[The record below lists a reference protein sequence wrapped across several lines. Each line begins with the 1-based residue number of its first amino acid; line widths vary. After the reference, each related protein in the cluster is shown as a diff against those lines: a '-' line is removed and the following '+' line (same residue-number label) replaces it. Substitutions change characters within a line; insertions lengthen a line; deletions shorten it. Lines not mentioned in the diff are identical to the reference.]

1 MGDYQAGDLLASL
14 FIAVHR
20 LLQSDSQLA
29 LCPSQELSAVGTTP
43 HLHSACCTAAVRY
56 RRWRNGVASGRLPDG
71 TTSTGSSKDA
81 AITMSAGDLFR
92 LEDNEGFVDLTCDLP
107 EQQQQ
112 QAAQVPQQAEAVTQQ
127 VQA

>member
-1 MGDYQAGDLLASL
+1 
-14 FIAVHR
+14 
-20 LLQSDSQLA
+20 
-29 LCPSQELSAVGTTP
+29 
-43 HLHSACCTAAVRY
+43 VRY